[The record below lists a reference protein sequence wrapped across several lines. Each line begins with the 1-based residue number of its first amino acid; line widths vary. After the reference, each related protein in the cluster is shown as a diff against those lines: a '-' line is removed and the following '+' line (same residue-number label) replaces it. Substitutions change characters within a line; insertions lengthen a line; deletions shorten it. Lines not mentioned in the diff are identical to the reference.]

1 MAIKA
6 VRALSIPHLERVDEA
21 LDEHVVH

>member
-6 VRALSIPHLERVDEA
+6 VRALEIPHLER
-21 LDEHVVH
+21 LDEPFDEQIVH